1 MTTEDTEEKNM
12 YNIKYSIQKK
22 LKIMSYFILN
32 VLQNYLLLLLSKQ
45 MLELET

>member
-12 YNIKYSIQKK
+12 YNIKYSIQRK

-32 VLQNYLLLLLSKQ
+32 VL
-45 MLELET
+45 